1 MYHIKLVWI
10 RKQDLTCIFLGVK
23 PIFWRW
29 NYHWSLIL
37 AIQLENLIPLTI
49 VLCKQDKF
57 GHLASFVFSENN
69 KIWFNLQKSHNT
81 DCWKVLLTFST
92 VFDALCRPLR
102 HQLFG
107 QVHITNIIWM
117 NFHLERMLL
126 LQCYHTQGK
135 PFNII
140 RTLFFKKK
148 MLDMMKITPVT

>member
-1 MYHIKLVWI
+1 
-10 RKQDLTCIFLGVK
+10 LGV
-23 PIFWRW
+23 PHQTRLNSETRSDLYLFGVSLFFDRGTIAGG
-29 NYHWSLIL
+29 LIL
-37 AIQLENLIPLTI
+37 AIQIENLISLTI

-69 KIWFNLQKSHNT
+69 KIWFNLQKSHNS

-92 VFDALCRPLR
+92 AFDALCRPLR

-140 RTLFFKKK
+140 RTFFF
-148 MLDMMKITPVT
+148 